1 MTKTATAFTLAALL
15 TLGLGGCKALQDVT
29 TINDAQTAADK
40 TATAVTTIQS
50 SSANNLTKAQAAS
63 CAGEALA
70 NTLTDMLANTG
81 HPNAAK
87 VSADVSTALGDGC
100 VWKLP
105 AL

>member
-1 MTKTATAFTLAALL
+1 MTRIAFALAALL
-15 TLGLGGCKALQDVT
+15 ALSWGLGGCKAIQTVS
-29 TINDAQTAADK
+29 DAQTAADK

-50 SSANNLTKAQAAS
+50 SSATNLTKAQAAS

-70 NTLTDMLANTG
+70 NTLTDMLTSTG

-87 VSADVSTALGDGC
+87 TSADVSTALGDGC
-100 VWKLP
+100 TWKLP